1 MTRTNIARAM
11 LNSLLAEHFENVF
24 YRQGFSSYPRCVY
37 EIKRINRENG
47 INDYIL
53 TLDVYDK
60 NTSDCIDSML
70 DAFENSAEQF
80 MYSTT
85 DKSYL
90 KIYTAGAERTQI
102 TDEDK
107 NICHTQVKYSM
118 KIID

>member
-1 MTRTNIARAM
+1 MTKTNIARAM
-11 LNSLLAEHFENVF
+11 LNSLLTEHFENVF
-24 YRQGFSSYPRCVY
+24 YRQGFSIYPRCVY
-37 EIKRINRENG
+37 EIKRISRENG

-53 TLDVYDK
+53 PLDVYDK
-60 NTSDCIDSML
+60 NTSDSIDSML

-80 MYSTT
+80 MYATD

-90 KIYTAGAERTQI
+90 KIYTAGAERAQI

-107 NICHTQVKYSM
+107 NICHTQVKYNM